1 MFNFFTFKWKKERF
15 LEEKRD
21 ILRVFSSLLS
31 DINVDK
37 NNWKIEPENIENI
50 WNDLIYFMKKIEK
63 IQKLLTKIT
72 NEELL
77 NNNLEKEK
85 IFLKENK
92 KWLFNFSLEFIKKT
106 KKWQNF
112 HKKELLKLI
121 KKIDFLSFS
130 IEKNSENKLIKNT
143 LFWNLNFH
151 KKIIEKQISILK

>member
-1 MFNFFTFKWKKERF
+1 M
-15 LEEKRD
+15 
-21 ILRVFSSLLS
+21 
-31 DINVDK
+31 
-37 NNWKIEPENIENI
+37 
-50 WNDLIYFMKKIEK
+50 
-63 IQKLLTKIT
+63 TKIT
-72 NEELL
+72 KENNYSNEKFL

-112 HKKELLKLI
+112 HKKELLKLT

-143 LFWNLNFH
+143 LF
-151 KKIIEKQISILK
+151 